1 MSIKPIAVTTKDGF
15 RMIPVSVAQGYRL
28 IAAGELE
35 TFKVGR
41 ATRITV
47 SSIEAYVARQLASR
61 SQRLAA

>member
-1 MSIKPIAVTTKDGF
+1 MTIKPLAVTLKDGF
-15 RMIPVSVAQGYRL
+15 RMIPVSPATGYRL

-47 SSIEAYVARQLASR
+47 SSIEGYVSRQLASR
-61 SQRLAA
+61 QIAA

>member
-1 MSIKPIAVTTKDGF
+1 MSIKPLAVTTKDGF
-15 RMIPVSVAQGYRL
+15 QMIPVSVAQGYRL

-61 SQRLAA
+61 PQPLAA

>member
-1 MSIKPIAVTTKDGF
+1 MTIKPFAVTLKDGF
-15 RMIPVSVAQGYRL
+15 QMIPVSPATGYRL

-47 SSIEAYVARQLASR
+47 ASLEAYIARQLAAR
-61 SQRLAA
+61 AVAA